1 MNDIKWLIFD
11 WDGTLMDSIAR
22 IVASMQAAAFEV
34 NLPVPTDAQAR
45 SIIGMSLPI
54 AIENLFPRI
63 SSTDYKR
70 LCEAYRQQYVEK
82 NQTPS
87 PLFEDSERVLTQF
100 KNAGYKLA
108 VATGKARAG
117 LDRIFKESKLG
128 HFFDDSI
135 CADESVSKPA
145 PDMLLTLAKRNQIE
159 VNQAILIGDS
169 VHDLKMAQNANM
181 RSVAVT
187 MGANTAEELKAHQPI
202 AIIDE
207 LSTLLSL
214 FKLT

>member
-1 MNDIKWLIFD
+1 MNDVKWLIFD

-22 IVASMQAAAFEV
+22 IVNSMQAAAVDV
-34 NLPVPTDAQAR
+34 NLPVPTDSQAK

-54 AIENLFPRI
+54 AIENLFPGI
-63 SSTDYKR
+63 SNTNYKL

-82 NQTPS
+82 NSTPS
-87 PLFEDSERVLTQF
+87 PLFDDTEFVLNQF
-100 KNAGYKLA
+100 KNAGFKLA

-117 LDRIFKESKLG
+117 LDRILDAAKLA

-145 PDMLLTLAKRNQIE
+145 PDMLVTLAKRNQIE
-159 VNQAILIGDS
+159 TNQAVLIGDS

-181 RSVAVT
+181 RSVGVT
-187 MGANTAEELKAHQPI
+187 MGANTADELKVYQPI
-202 AIIDE
+202 AIVDE
-207 LSTLLSL
+207 LTALLTL
-214 FKLT
+214 FKL